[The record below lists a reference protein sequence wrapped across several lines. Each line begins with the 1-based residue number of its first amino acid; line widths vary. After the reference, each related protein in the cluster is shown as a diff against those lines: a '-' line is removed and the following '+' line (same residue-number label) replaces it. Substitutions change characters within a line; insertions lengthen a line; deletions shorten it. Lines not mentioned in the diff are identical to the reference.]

1 MALRAI
7 ALAILA
13 MAIWA
18 PAAHSEE
25 ARKPPYWASIAA
37 SKAMMRTGPG
47 KAYPATWIYTR
58 ADLPIR
64 VIEVYPNWRKIQD
77 PGGTTGWMLV
87 TLLSDTRTALVTGS
101 KAQPLY
107 EKADEATKVSYF
119 VEPGVV
125 GRLSKCTEKWCAFD
139 VKGKHG
145 YIRTEVLW
153 GVDPGEKF

>member
-1 MALRAI
+1 MV
-7 ALAILA
+7 LAIVAAGVLA
-13 MAIWA
+13 PSAQA
-18 PAAHSEE
+18 QE

-47 KAYPATWIYTR
+47 KAYPSTWIYSR

-77 PGGTTGWMLV
+77 PAGTTGWMLV
-87 TLLSDTRTALVTGS
+87 TLLSDTRTALVTAT
-101 KAQPLY
+101 KPQPLY
-107 EKADEATKVSYF
+107 EKPDEATKVRYF

-125 GRLSKCTEKWCAFD
+125 GRLSKCSEKWCEFN
-139 VKGKHG
+139 VKGKQG
-145 YIRTEVLW
+145 YIRTEAVW